1 MPQKRSEHSQ
11 VAVAI
16 LSRAPLPG
24 QSKTRLI
31 PALGS
36 DGAAELQRRMMRA
49 TVRSA
54 LAAALGPVRLWCAP
68 DTAHPDFAACL
79 ELGPLSLHAQP
90 TGDLGARMLAAFDRE
105 LPTLVVGTD
114 CPDRTP
120 ALLHQ
125 AAVALGEVEAVVIPA
140 EDDGYVLIGLR
151 RPDARLFADIAWG
164 GPLVLDETR
173 QRLRD
178 CGYRWN
184 ELAPLPDVDR
194 PADLDRLAATH
205 PELLAGLRQ
214 A

>member
-1 MPQKRSEHSQ
+1 MPQKRSEHSR

-36 DGAAELQRRMMRA
+36 DGAAELQRRMLKA

-54 LAAALGPVRLWCAP
+54 LAANLGPVRLWCAP
-68 DTAHPDFAACL
+68 DPAHPDFAACL
-79 ELGPLSLHAQP
+79 ELGRISLHAQP
-90 TGDLGARMLAAFDRE
+90 SGDLGARMLAAIDHE

-114 CPDRTP
+114 CPALTP
-120 ALLHQ
+120 SLLHE
-125 AAVALGEVEAVVIPA
+125 AAISLSEVEAVVIPA
-140 EDDGYVLIGLR
+140 EDGGYVLIGLR
-151 RPDARLFADIAWG
+151 RPDARLFADITWG
-164 GPLVLDETR
+164 GPLVLAETR

>member
-1 MPQKRSEHSQ
+1 M
-11 VAVAI
+11 
-16 LSRAPLPG
+16 
-24 QSKTRLI
+24 
-31 PALGS
+31 
-36 DGAAELQRRMMRA
+36 
-49 TVRSA
+49 
-54 LAAALGPVRLWCAP
+54 
-68 DTAHPDFAACL
+68 
-79 ELGPLSLHAQP
+79 
-90 TGDLGARMLAAFDRE
+90 
-105 LPTLVVGTD
+105 
-114 CPDRTP
+114 
-120 ALLHQ
+120 
-125 AAVALGEVEAVVIPA
+125 VIPA

-194 PADLDRLAATH
+194 PADLARLAATH

>member
-1 MPQKRSEHSQ
+1 MPKKRSEHSQ

-16 LSRAPLPG
+16 LSRAPIPG

-36 DGAAELQRRMMRA
+36 NGAAELQRRMLKG

-54 LAAALGPVRLWCAP
+54 LAASLGPVRLWCAS

-90 TGDLGARMLAAFDRE
+90 SGDLGARMLAAIDHE

-114 CPDRTP
+114 CPGLIP
-120 ALLHQ
+120 FLLAQ
-125 AAVALGEVEAVVIPA
+125 AAMALGEAEAVVIPA
-140 EDDGYVLIGLR
+140 EDGGYVLIGLR
-151 RPDARLFADIAWG
+151 RPDARLFADITWG
-164 GPLVLDETR
+164 GPLVLEETQ
-173 QRLRD
+173 QRLRE
-178 CGYRWN
+178 CGYRWR

-194 PADLDRLAATH
+194 PADLARLATTH
-205 PELLAGLRQ
+205 PELLAGLLP

>member
-1 MPQKRSEHSQ
+1 MPRTRSEHSQ

-36 DGAAELQRRMMRA
+36 DGAAELQRRMLKG

-54 LAAALGPVRLWCAP
+54 LAASLGPVRLWCAP

-90 TGDLGARMLAAFDRE
+90 TGDLGARMLAAIDHE

-114 CPDRTP
+114 CPGLIP
-120 ALLHQ
+120 LLLAQ
-125 AAVALGEVEAVVIPA
+125 AAMALGEAEAVVIPA
-140 EDDGYVLIGLR
+140 EDGGYVLIGLR

-164 GPLVLDETR
+164 GPLVLEETR

-178 CGYRWN
+178 CGYRWR

-194 PADLDRLAATH
+194 PADLARLAATH
-205 PELLAGLRQ
+205 RELVAGLLP